1 MRLSKITLPG
11 LAVLVLLL
19 AGCNNNLLPSDE
31 DKRMG
36 VVAGS
41 LGKQPTQK
49 VANATVKDISG
60 NDVSLYDFIAAEGGA
75 TPADAIVIYFTM
87 WCSTCLTHMSDLYN
101 DIRPT
106 FSSKGN
112 VKYIIVD
119 FVSGSVSSAK
129 SSARAYGFDSTEFV
143 VLADTER
150 TIRDQLG
157 GNMGITLVIDS
168 TGIIKLNQEYRSGE
182 EIDASLSIL
191 FP

>member
-1 MRLSKITLPG
+1 MRLSKLTM
-11 LAVLVLLL
+11 LVLFSSMLL
-19 AGCNNNLLPSDE
+19 AGCNNNLLPGDE
-31 DKRMG
+31 DKRQA

-49 VANATVKDISG
+49 IANLTAQDVDG

-75 TPADAIVIYFTM
+75 TPADAVVIYFTM

-119 FVSGSVSSAK
+119 FVSGSVSNAHA
-129 SSARAYGFDSTEFV
+129 SARAYGFDKTEFL
-143 VLADTER
+143 VLADVDR
-150 TIRDQLG
+150 NMRDQLG

-168 TGIIKLNQEYRSGE
+168 NGIIQLNQEYRAGE
-182 EIDASLSIL
+182 EIDASLNAL
-191 FP
+191 LP